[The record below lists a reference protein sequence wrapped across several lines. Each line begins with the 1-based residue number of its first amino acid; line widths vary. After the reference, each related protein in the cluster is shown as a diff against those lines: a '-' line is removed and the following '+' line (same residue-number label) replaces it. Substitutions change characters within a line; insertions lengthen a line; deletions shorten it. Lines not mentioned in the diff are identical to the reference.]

1 MRNATLALGA
11 VLLAPT
17 MLAAQ
22 ATPVGWSRVIVP
34 RACIPQ
40 ENPCTPREGL
50 IWQSDNTVPTYPEV
64 MRQVGIGALVTVR
77 FDVLPGGGV
86 DPSSV
91 QVTQS
96 GNRAFEQPTIR
107 AIQRWHF
114 ATEAPDRPEGP
125 ITLEFKLLYAGTE
138 GCLPHSPTPSQVAW
152 MPGGEYRELIVTS
165 GCPIILRRDEIQ
177 PRRKG

>member
-50 IWQSDNTVPTYPEV
+50 IW
-64 MRQVGIGALVTVR
+64 
-77 FDVLPGGGV
+77 
-86 DPSSV
+86 
-91 QVTQS
+91 
-96 GNRAFEQPTIR
+96 
-107 AIQRWHF
+107 
-114 ATEAPDRPEGP
+114 
-125 ITLEFKLLYAGTE
+125 
-138 GCLPHSPTPSQVAW
+138 
-152 MPGGEYRELIVTS
+152 
-165 GCPIILRRDEIQ
+165 
-177 PRRKG
+177 